1 MHFNRIIKKT
11 GVLTFLALTLALG
24 LTACSRSQAGAAD
37 SSSQTYTQQSPASDT
52 AGQQTAASDTTEP
65 QTEAYRPR
73 TPLPGPLSIPQLRL
87 PARSTCSVRNMAW
100 KKS

>member
-37 SSSQTYTQQSPASDT
+37 SSSQTSTQQSPASDT
-52 AGQQTAASDTTEP
+52 AGQQLSLIHISEP
-65 QTEAYRPR
+65 TRP
-73 TPLPGPLSIPQLRL
+73 
-87 PARSTCSVRNMAW
+87 
-100 KKS
+100 

>member
-1 MHFNRIIKKT
+1 MHFRRIMKKT

-24 LTACSRSQAGAAD
+24 LTACSKSQAGAAD
-37 SSSQTYTQQSPASDT
+37 SSSQTSTSSPRLPIQPDSRPPLPI
-52 AGQQTAASDTTEP
+52 QRNRKLKH
-65 QTEAYRPR
+65 YRPR

-87 PARSTCSVRNMAW
+87 PARSTCSVRNMLW